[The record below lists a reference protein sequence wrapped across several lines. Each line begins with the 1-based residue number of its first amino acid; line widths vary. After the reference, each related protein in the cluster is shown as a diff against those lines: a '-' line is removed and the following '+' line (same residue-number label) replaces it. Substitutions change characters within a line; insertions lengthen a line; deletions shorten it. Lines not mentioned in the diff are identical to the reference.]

1 MKIGYARVSTASQSE
16 SLAAQRAALYA
27 QGCADVYEDVASGA
41 KAKRPGLDAMTRAVR
56 EGDTVAV
63 IRLDRLGR
71 TTLDTLRTLAALDA
85 KGVHVIAQDI
95 GLDTFT
101 PSGRMVVTVILA
113 LGQWERETMIART
126 REGLAHARAQGRM
139 GGRPRKLTDEQ
150 VQAIRA
156 SLGAKLSL
164 KDIAT
169 MHGVSPRTISRI
181 RDENY

>member
-1 MKIGYARVSTASQSE
+1 MKIGYARVSTAGQSE
-16 SLAAQRAALYA
+16 SLAAQSAALYA

-41 KAKRPGLDAMTRAVR
+41 KAKRPGLDAMTRAAR
-56 EGDTVAV
+56 AGDTVAV

-95 GLDTFT
+95 GLDTST
-101 PSGRMVVTVILA
+101 PAGRMVVTVILA

-126 REGLAHARAQGRM
+126 REGLAHARSQGRV

-181 RDENY
+181 RDDTY